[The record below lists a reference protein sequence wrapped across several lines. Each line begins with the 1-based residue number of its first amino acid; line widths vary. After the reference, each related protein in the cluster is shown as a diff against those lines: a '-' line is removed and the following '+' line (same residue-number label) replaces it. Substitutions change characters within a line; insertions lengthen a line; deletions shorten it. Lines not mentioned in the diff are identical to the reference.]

1 MLHLCLMA
9 ATQTITIRLTPAAKR
24 RITTA
29 ARRAGVS
36 PAKFI
41 STAALARA
49 DAAPDDAKLARLE
62 RVAAA
67 LHAAVADEIDFRL
80 ADARWKHHLAHKTRL
95 LTGEEAWRELGL
107 PN

>member
-1 MLHLCLMA
+1 MA
-9 ATQTITIRLTPAAKR
+9 ATQTTTIRLTPAAKR
-24 RITTA
+24 RITAA
-29 ARRAGVS
+29 ARRAGLS

-49 DAAPDDAKLARLE
+49 DATPDDAKLARLE

-67 LHAAVADEIDFRL
+67 LHAAVAEEIDFRL
-80 ADARWKHHLAHKTRL
+80 ADARWQHHLTHKTPL
-95 LTGEEAWRELGL
+95 LNGEEAWRELGL